1 MPIINHSTIQPIVVP
16 SQILPT
22 HHRPVPFIDQSQ
34 YIATAI
40 PVQTTPYVL
49 SPAQNQIQD
58 HLQRKHEE
66 LQKLIIEQQN
76 ELRRVSE
83 QLFMARYGIIP
94 SIVNVS
100 VPQIVETIDQQDPND
115 NRCISTSSHATHSS
129 YHDMSVS
136 QQMDQN
142 QYEVNQ
148 SANTFQTIQQHEDFE
163 LIPYQMNQ
171 PQILFSSDK
180 DSNVSKQ
187 SEI

>member
-1 MPIINHSTIQPIVVP
+1 MVP
-16 SQILPT
+16 SQIIPS

-66 LQKLIIEQQN
+66 LQKVIMEQQN

-83 QLFMARYGIIP
+83 QLFMARYGIVP

-100 VPQIVETIDQQDPND
+100 VPQIIGNVDQQETND
-115 NRCISTSSHATHSS
+115 NSRCISTSSHATHSS
-129 YHDMSVS
+129 YHEMSVS
-136 QQMDQN
+136 QQIDSQN
-142 QYEVNQ
+142 QYEMNQ
-148 SANTFQTIQQHEDFE
+148 SSNSFQTIQQHDDFE
-163 LIPYQMNQ
+163 LIPYQMNHE